1 MKNSELFII
10 DLRSP
15 KEFEKDREFYI
26 SRGLNVLNLDFFK
39 APKEVET
46 LDKEKEYLVVCES
59 GMFSDILTKVMQSKG
74 FKSVKNVKGGIEEL
88 KRLLK

>member
-1 MKNSELFII
+1 MKNPNLVII

-15 KEFEKDREFYI
+15 RDFEKDREFYT
-26 SRGLNVLNLDFFK
+26 SRNLNVLNLDFFK
-39 APKEVET
+39 APKEVEI
-46 LDKEKEYLVVCES
+46 LDRQKEYLVVCES
-59 GMFSDILTKVMQSKG
+59 GMLSDILTKVMQSKG